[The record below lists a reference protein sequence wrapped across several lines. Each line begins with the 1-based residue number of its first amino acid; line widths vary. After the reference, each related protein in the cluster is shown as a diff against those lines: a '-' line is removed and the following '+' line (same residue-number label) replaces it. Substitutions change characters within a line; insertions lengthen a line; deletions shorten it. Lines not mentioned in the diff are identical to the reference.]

1 MYGDFSKELNLATIQ
16 GGQLN
21 EDFIN
26 HYQDVLSALG
36 KGQKGKITINVTL
49 QRPKD
54 MDAMVLIETDIKSQ
68 KPKRL
73 RSQYGTIAVGEN
85 NELSVK
91 VDKPKEKLKAVS
103 LFDTNEKEA

>member
-21 EDFIN
+21 QDFIN
-26 HYQDVLSALG
+26 HYQDVLSALS
-36 KGQKGKITINVTL
+36 KGQKGKITISVTL
-49 QRPKD
+49 HRPKD
-54 MDAMVLIETDIKSQ
+54 METMVLIETEIKSQ
-68 KPKRL
+68 KPKCSRAE
-73 RSQYGTIAVGEN
+73 YGTISIGDN

-103 LFDTNEKEA
+103 LFE